1 MDFSPKNEIKK
12 PGSLGHVCTELD
24 SFVCAVWPLPIGPC
38 VGWYSGD
45 YCEPKDGNKKCTNQ
59 VLKEKKLG
67 SFPRNYAA
75 YYSRR
80 C

>member
-12 PGSLGHVCTELD
+12 PGSLGHVWTELD

-45 YCEPKDGNKKCTNQ
+45 YCEPKDGNKKM
-59 VLKEKKLG
+59 
-67 SFPRNYAA
+67 Y
-75 YYSRR
+75 
-80 C
+80 